1 MVSQE
6 RSNMRV
12 PFFHYTCLDSLPS
25 IIEDARVVSRYWV
38 TRNDRKFTEISID
51 PDQRVRGDLELL
63 DYVPLFP
70 GFYTLFRGYEL
81 NGYLMKEYDEPKVQ
95 NKSFYGSLNKV
106 LQVSMGDKYE
116 NVIILLVNDEL
127 VYNFADQ
134 SKVRFFS
141 DIAIK
146 KAAQESLIVNRTELQ
161 NCLINNIDDSNIS
174 GEIDL
179 LDDGKVSIAFPSDI
193 EALIVD
199 NEEVERQVI
208 TTLGTCSASE
218 NLPKV
223 FVSELPR
230 DDPGEDDFVL

>member
-1 MVSQE
+1 
-6 RSNMRV
+6 
-12 PFFHYTCLDSLPS
+12 
-25 IIEDARVVSRYWV
+25 
-38 TRNDRKFTEISID
+38 
-51 PDQRVRGDLELL
+51 LL

-81 NGYLMKEYDEPKVQ
+81 NGYLMKVYDEPKVQ

-106 LQVSMGDKYE
+106 LQVNMGDKYE

-134 SKVRFFS
+134 GKVRFFS

-146 KAAQESLIVNRTELQ
+146 PDAEESVISNRMDLLSCLKAGTN
-161 NCLINNIDDSNIS
+161 DSNIS

-199 NEEVERQVI
+199 NDEVKKQVM
-208 TTLGTCSASE
+208 TALGTCNTSG
-218 NLPKV
+218 NLPQV

-230 DDPGEDDFVL
+230 NDPGEDDFDL

>member
-1 MVSQE
+1 
-6 RSNMRV
+6 MRV

-25 IIEDARVVSRYWV
+25 ILGDARVVSRHWLA
-38 TRNDRKFTEISID
+38 RNDREFTELSID
-51 PDQRVRGDLELL
+51 PDQQVRDELELL

-81 NGYLMKEYDEPKVQ
+81 NGYLMKVYDEPKVQ

-106 LQVSMGDKYE
+106 LQVNMGDKYE

-134 SKVRFFS
+134 GKVRFFS

-146 KAAQESLIVNRTELQ
+146 PDAEESVISNRMDLLSCLKAGTN
-161 NCLINNIDDSNIS
+161 DSNIS

-199 NEEVERQVI
+199 NDEVKKQVM
-208 TTLGTCSASE
+208 TALGTCNTSG
-218 NLPKV
+218 NLPQV

-230 DDPGEDDFVL
+230 NDPGEDDFDL

>member
-1 MVSQE
+1 
-6 RSNMRV
+6 MRV

-25 IIEDARVVSRYWV
+25 ILEDARVVSRHWLA
-38 TRNDRKFTEISID
+38 RNGREFTEISID
-51 PDQRVRGDLELL
+51 PDQQVRDELELL

-81 NGYLMKEYDEPKVQ
+81 NGYLMLEYDDPKVQ

-106 LQVSMGDKYE
+106 LQVNMGDKYE
-116 NVIILLVNDEL
+116 NVITLLVDDEL

-134 SKVRFFS
+134 GKVRFFS

-146 KAAQESLIVNRTELQ
+146 SDAEESVISNRKDLLSCLKAG
-161 NCLINNIDDSNIS
+161 INDSNIS

-199 NEEVERQVI
+199 NDEVEKQVM
-208 TTLGTCSASE
+208 TALGTCNTSR
-218 NLPKV
+218 NLPQV

-230 DDPGEDDFVL
+230 NDPGEDDFDL